1 MVKPSKPKAAE
12 PSLRDKLSK
21 NFLEALE
28 ADFREYGK
36 DVIEQMRTKDPTRYA
51 ELAGKMIM
59 TAEPRNESIENSRNM
74 HEVAIALLK
83 SVGFNSPDDNSI
95 EQAIKANDAFINR
108 LQAIY
113 QCAMASETEIH

>member
-1 MVKPSKPKAAE
+1 MKPSKPKAAE

-36 DVIEQMRTKDPTRYA
+36 DVIEQMRTRDPTRYA

-59 TAEPRNESIENSRNM
+59 AVEPREQSLENARNM

-83 SVGFNSPDDNSI
+83 SVGFVEPDDNSI

>member
-1 MVKPSKPKAAE
+1 VKPQKPKASE
-12 PSLRDKLSK
+12 PSLRDRLSK

-59 TAEPRNESIENSRNM
+59 TTEPREQSLENARNM
-74 HEVAIALLK
+74 RDVAVALLK
-83 SVGFNSPDDNSI
+83 SVGFNDPDDDAI
-95 EQAIKANDAFINR
+95 EQAIKANDEFINR
-108 LQAIY
+108 LQAIH
-113 QCAMASETEIH
+113 QCALADEQEVH

>member
-1 MVKPSKPKAAE
+1 MKPSKPKAAE

-59 TAEPRNESIENSRNM
+59 TTEPREPSLENARNM
-74 HEVAIALLK
+74 REVAAALLK
-83 SVGFNSPDDNSI
+83 SVGFVDPDDHSI
-95 EQAIKANDAFINR
+95 EQAIQLNNKFIDD
-108 LQAIY
+108 LQNIY
-113 QCAMASETEIH
+113 QCALASETEIH

>member
-1 MVKPSKPKAAE
+1 MKPSKPKAAE

-59 TAEPRNESIENSRNM
+59 AVEPREQSLENARNM

-83 SVGFNSPDDNSI
+83 SVGFADPDDRSI
-95 EQAIKANDAFINR
+95 EQAIQLNNKFIDD
-108 LQAIY
+108 LQNIY

>member
-1 MVKPSKPKAAE
+1 
-12 PSLRDKLSK
+12 LGK

-59 TAEPRNESIENSRNM
+59 AVEPREQSLENARNM
-74 HEVAIALLK
+74 HEVAVALLK
-83 SVGFNSPDDNSI
+83 SVGFTDPDDNSI
-95 EQAIKANDAFINR
+95 EQAIQANDEFIDR

-113 QCAMASETEIH
+113 QCAMASEEEMH

>member
-1 MVKPSKPKAAE
+1 MKPSKPKASE

-59 TAEPRNESIENSRNM
+59 TTEPREPSLENARNM
-74 HEVAIALLK
+74 HDVAVALLK
-83 SVGFNSPDDNSI
+83 SVGFVDPDDDAI

-108 LQAIY
+108 LQAIH